1 MLALKPLEKD
11 KRWLW
16 LALGLIAAG
25 LVGWGVMSML
35 GKSKGP
41 KAKAPVKAFLVP
53 DKPPPPPPKEEK
65 KPEPPKNEAKEI
77 KMNTPQTPA
86 PVAQNEPLKME
97 GAAGEGSSPFGGGS
111 VTQEGVR
118 GGMGGGLYGSQ
129 VQKHLQ
135 GELNKNRKLKE
146 SDYRVTLQIWIGR
159 DGSILRA
166 ELVDSTGIE
175 VLDSLLKQSLL
186 KVAAMSS
193 APPENMPQPLRIK
206 VTARGA
212 S

>member
-11 KRWLW
+11 RRWIWIVCGL
-16 LALGLIAAG
+16 LALGLM
-25 LVGWGVMSML
+25 GWGAMSLM
-35 GKSKGP
+35 GKSKSP
-41 KAKAPVKAFLVP
+41 KSKPPVKTFLVP
-53 DKPPPPPPKEEK
+53 DKPPPPPKEEK
-65 KPEPPKNEAKEI
+65 KPDPPKTENKEI

-97 GAAGEGSSPFGGGS
+97 GAAGEGNSPFGGGS

-146 SDYRVTLQIWIGR
+146 SDYRVTLNIWIGR
-159 DGSILRA
+159 DGTILRA
-166 ELVDSTGIE
+166 ELVESTGVE
-175 VLDSLLKQSLL
+175 VLDTLLKQSLL
-186 KVAAMSS
+186 KVSAMPS
-193 APPENMPQPLRIK
+193 APPDNMPQPLRIK

-212 S
+212 N